1 MTRKNKYTG
10 YLLTITCFLTIG
22 AAIYFHNGYFNLV
35 NEYIYS
41 DAAIPAEFKQ
51 DTLYFMNKKLAFKN
65 RTICGIFIFSL
76 ILLFSNRK
84 IYDKWL
90 KILLF
95 IQFLV
100 VFFSL
105 FLWIVRPIGIIV
117 Y

>member
-1 MTRKNKYTG
+1 MTKKNNYTG
-10 YLLTITCFLTIG
+10 YLLMTICFLFIG

-35 NEYIYS
+35 NEYIYI
-41 DAAIPAEFKQ
+41 DADIPAEFKQ
-51 DTLYFMNKKLAFKN
+51 DNLYFMNKKLAFKN
-65 RTICGIFIFSL
+65 RTICGLFICSL

-84 IYDKWL
+84 IHDKWL